1 LIVHHPAQR
10 PAGSDSFAP
19 LLRFL
24 RQPRYAIPGAIVAGM
39 LVMAFFIQPKPTASG
54 IAADDITP
62 EIAIAT
68 ATPTIPPTQAE
79 PTPTE
84 TSEPT
89 APPSAEGSPEG
100 TLEVAGVLTTPTAE
114 PTPAEVVATAQC
126 GERREH
132 TAVIG
137 VSQTLSNVSVE
148 ASRASVYPIGYLRCI
163 LLATG
168 GTQAITLAGALGDAE
183 REGSTHVALVDLWIT
198 NGSRDF
204 AQLPLDTAT
213 FSAAGQTFAALG
225 TLGGGAE
232 TIIASGQGRAV
243 TLVGILTN
251 TVGTTSG
258 PVTVSLEGP
267 RLGGEAVAGKYQL
280 FLPTP

>member
-1 LIVHHPAQR
+1 LIVHQPAPR
-10 PAGSDSFAP
+10 PGGSDSFAP
-19 LLRFL
+19 LLRIL

-39 LVMAFFIQPKPTASG
+39 LVLAFFIQPKPTASG
-54 IAADDITP
+54 IASDDITP

-68 ATPTIPPTQAE
+68 ATIPPTQAE
-79 PTPTE
+79 PTPTA

-89 APPSAEGSPEG
+89 LEPSAEPSAEG
-100 TLEVAGVLTTPTAE
+100 TLEVAGVLSTPTAE

-137 VSQTLSNVSVE
+137 VSQILSNVSVE
-148 ASRASVYPIGYLRCI
+148 ASRASVYPIDYLRCI

-168 GTQAITLAGALGDAE
+168 GTQAITLAGALGEAE
-183 REGSTHVALVDLWIT
+183 RDGSTHAALIDLWIT

-243 TLVGILTN
+243 TLVGVLTN

-258 PVTVSLEGP
+258 PITVSLEGP